1 MTHGGLVLRTNTLY
15 SWNSW
20 HKRKA
25 GGMPTCAEDKHQRS
39 VTIPEKGKQ
48 FDLPIFVL

>member
-1 MTHGGLVLRTNTLY
+1 MTQWGLVLRTNTLY

-25 GGMPTCAEDKHQRS
+25 GGMPTCAEDKHQGS
-39 VTIPEKGKQ
+39 VTIPDKGKQ
-48 FDLPIFVL
+48 FDLPTFVL